1 MRYFSR
7 IKVLALLAFCIIMAT
22 QAKSAS
28 ALTVADFFRMSAVL
42 GEAISNPFPFP
53 NASLVKDQGTIYFIS
68 GTTKVPFTNWK
79 AFTGLGYKL
88 KDVVSGDL
96 SNYSLSTG
104 YTINTANAE
113 HPWSS
118 WISYKG
124 VIYFSTQDGLIPVPS
139 ADVFLSNGGKWNL
152 VIKANKYDIAALKK
166 GGSLGNLTLN
176 DSRVGGQTAL
186 QFSTPTV
193 AQNNPAPAPV
203 VTPTPVPT
211 MTPVLSLNPLISFP
225 KVIYASSTTTFKVVT
240 GDTNFPLVYDFVW
253 GDGTSPDSATVGS
266 ADHTYTTPGTY
277 TMVASVTDGQKNVYS
292 SSTSVTVILRPSLN
306 PSLPQIVLPTN
317 PVAGKTTTVSANSTD
332 PQGFPLT
339 FTFSWGDGAPDTVAV
354 TNSADHVYYSTN
366 SYFVKVTASDP
377 QGYSSTN
384 STYLT
389 VVAP

>member
-1 MRYFSR
+1 MKEFF
-7 IKVLALLAFCIIMAT
+7 KLMVLTLTAFCIILVAQAT
-22 QAKSAS
+22 PAS
-28 ALTVADFFRMSAVL
+28 ALTIADFFHMSAVL
-42 GEAISNPFPFP
+42 GEAISNPFPYP

-152 VIKANKYDIAALKK
+152 VMKANKYDIVALKK

-193 AQNNPAPAPV
+193 TQNNPSPTPV

-211 MTPVLSLNPLISFP
+211 VAPVLTLDPLISFP
-225 KVIYASSTTTFKVVT
+225 KVVYASSTVTFKAVS
-240 GDTNFPLVYDFVW
+240 GDTNFPLVYTFTW
-253 GDGTSPDSATVGS
+253 GDTSNPDSASVGS
-266 ADHTYTTPGTY
+266 ADHSYTTPGTY
-277 TMVASVTDGQKNVYS
+277 TVIVSVADGQKNVYS
-292 SSTSVTVILRPSLN
+292 SSTPVTVILRPSLN
-306 PSLPQIVLPTN
+306 PAVPQIVLPTN
-317 PVAGKTTTVSANSTD
+317 PVAGKAVTVSANSSD
-332 PQGFPLT
+332 PQGLPLT
-339 FTFSWGDGAPDTVAV
+339 YTFSWGDGTPDTVAV
-354 TNSADHVYYSTN
+354 ANSAEHTYYSTN
-366 SYFVKVTASDP
+366 SYFIKVTVLDP
-377 QGYSSTN
+377 QGYTSAN
-384 STYLT
+384 STYIT